1 MKRAIYIPTNI
12 NTVVSKSIG
21 NDFVE
26 ILIDGEFKV
35 VSRDEVKFVDEQTNI
50 VSFDQFNQCML
61 TSLIKKPSSDLL
73 YSLNTNRL
81 IPEPHQYKPL
91 IKFLN
96 SQNNRL
102 LIADEVGL
110 GKTIEAGMIYKE
122 IDKRDDLSIS
132 LIVVPSSLTLKWR
145 NELLLRFDEDFEILR
160 TNTFKAFLK
169 EYEIYSDSKAYSK
182 KMIISYHAL
191 RDESVIELLQKSSI
205 TIDFLIMDEAHTF
218 RNENTSTFE
227 AAFSVTN
234 LAEYVLFLT
243 ATPVQNSYEDLF
255 NILSL
260 LDDETFLDFDYFK
273 DLIKPNEII
282 HKAVAML
289 KNGSNLAVIQDYISE
304 KDFDYHQLTWPQK
317 DIFKNFMGEDQI
329 TREDRVDYISKF
341 TNSDNLSY
349 IINRTKKKDA
359 GKFIPREAN
368 SSSIK
373 STENEQFFYNAVV
386 DFVVYLFSLKNPK
399 IPTGFITVMP
409 ERMASSCMLASL
421 ESFKNMKETRKFFVS
436 EIDDLDNEYDDFEL
450 DSQIIEK
457 LDDLIGKGELIGDF
471 DSKYNR
477 FIAVLDDLRSQNIQ
491 KAIVFSFFK
500 KTLSYLERKLIEN
513 GIKVGKIDGDLTP
526 DERFE
531 KIDQFKNGE
540 FDILLSSEVGS
551 EGLDMQFCNVI
562 FNYDLPWNPMRVEQ
576 RIGRIDRIGQTAEK
590 LLIFNLV
597 VEGTIED
604 RIYSRLYDRLGIFE
618 SSIGELEPILGDIQ
632 DDFKIQDII
641 KMSQKDIDRKLEV
654 EQQSLIRR
662 AKEIKE
668 HGDELDAMLNDDYSK
683 EQDNLDNN
691 AKKSFISENCQ
702 QLFLNYLDKHTI
714 VYKEQ
719 KGVFSL
725 RTDDSKRLYELLSPL
740 RYKGRNAS
748 IIIQQKNALRRLA
761 KVDKFNFSFDLVSEN
776 KKNIELISMSHPLMK
791 IIADDSQCDFDNYS
805 FVSSNMDGSF
815 AVVYKTEFKSFKS
828 SINHKVVIL
837 DSELNKLQDIDY
849 YTFYENS
856 KSIDKHLDSSELKKV
871 KDLAQ
876 KTISED
882 FNKSLE
888 YEKMITL
895 ETLKKKKKAL
905 LKHFSKKRE
914 IAATAEKRAIQADII
929 RMRQSQLDNVND
941 LEKSRIQ
948 QLESKMK
955 VSGSFQILSV
965 IRIIN

>member
-1 MKRAIYIPTNI
+1 MKRAIYLPTNT
-12 NTVVSKSIG
+12 NTVITNIVDE
-21 NDFVE
+21 DFAE
-26 ILIDGEFKV
+26 ILIDGEFKI
-35 VSRDEVKFVDEQTNI
+35 VSRSEIGNIDEQENM

-61 TSLIKKPSSDLL
+61 ASLIRKPSSDLL
-73 YSLNTNRL
+73 YSLNTNKL

-91 IKFLN
+91 IKFIN

-145 NELLLRFDEDFEILR
+145 NELLLRFGEDFKILR
-160 TNTFKAFLK
+160 TNEFKGFLK
-169 EYEIYSDSKAYSK
+169 EYEIYSESKSFRK
-182 KMIISYHAL
+182 QMIISYHAL
-191 RDESVIELLQKSSI
+191 RDDGVIELLENSSM

-218 RNENTSTFE
+218 RNANTSTFK

-234 LAEYVLFLT
+234 LAEYALFLT

-255 NILSL
+255 NVLTL

-282 HKAVAML
+282 HKVVAML
-289 KNGSNLAVIQDYISE
+289 KNGSELNVIQNYISE
-304 KDFDYHQLTWPQK
+304 KDFDFHQLTWPQK
-317 DIFKNFMGEDQI
+317 DIFESFMVLGEI
-329 TREDRVDYISKF
+329 TREDRVDYISQF

-349 IINRTKKKDA
+349 IISRTKKKDA
-359 GKFIPREAN
+359 GKFIPREAH
-368 SSSIK
+368 SSNIK
-373 STENEQFFYNAVV
+373 STENEQIFYNAVV

-421 ESFKNMKETRKFFVS
+421 ESFKNMRATKKFFVS
-436 EIDDLDNEYDDFEL
+436 EIDDIDSEYDDFEL
-450 DSQIIEK
+450 DSKIIDRLDNLIEK
-457 LDDLIGKGELIGDF
+457 GSCIGGC
-471 DSKYNR
+471 DSKYDR
-477 FIAVLDDLRSQNIQ
+477 FIAVLDDLKNQNIQ
-491 KAIVFSFFK
+491 RAIVFSFFK
-500 KTLSYLERKLIEN
+500 KTLSYLERKLIES

-531 KIDQFKNGE
+531 KIDQFKNGK

-551 EGLDMQFCNVI
+551 EGLDMQFCNVV

-576 RIGRIDRIGQTAEK
+576 RIGRIDRIGQQAEK

-632 DDFKIQDII
+632 QDFKVQDII
-641 KMSQKDIDRKLEV
+641 KMSQQDIEKKLEI
-654 EQQSLIRR
+654 EEQSLIRR
-662 AKEIKE
+662 AKEIKD
-668 HGDELDAMLNDDYSK
+668 HGDELDAMFNEDYNK
-683 EQDNLDNN
+683 ESDSLDND
-691 AKKSFISENCQ
+691 AKKTFISRSCE
-702 QLFLNYLDKHTI
+702 QLFLGYLNDHSI
-714 VYKEQ
+714 VYKEN
-719 KGVFSL
+719 KGIYTLNKDES
-725 RTDDSKRLYELLSPL
+725 RRLYELLHAL
-740 RYKGRNAS
+740 KYQGKNAS
-748 IIIQQKNALRRLA
+748 IIIQQKSALRNLA
-761 KVDKFNFSFDLVSEN
+761 KTDKFNISFNLLDN
-776 KKNIELISMSHPLMK
+776 DKKNVQLISISHPLMK
-791 IIADDSQCDFDNYS
+791 IISDDYQCDFDNFS
-805 FVSSNMDGSF
+805 SVNSNMDGSF

-828 SINHKVVIL
+828 SINHKVLIL
-837 DSELNKLQDIDY
+837 DSEFNKLQDTDY

-856 KSIDKHLDSSELKKV
+856 KSIDKHSDFSDLRQVKELS
-871 KDLAQ
+871 Q

-888 YEKMITL
+888 YEKMIAS
-895 ETLKKKKKAL
+895 ETLKKKKSAL
-905 LKHFSKKRE
+905 LKHFSKKRK
-914 IAATAEKRAIQADII
+914 IAKTAEKKAIQTDII

-941 LEKSRIQ
+941 LEKSRIVR
-948 QLESKMK
+948 LESKMK

-965 IRIIN
+965 IGMV

>member
-1 MKRAIYIPTNI
+1 MKKAIYLPTNT
-12 NTVVSKSIG
+12 NTIITNIIDK
-21 NDFVE
+21 DFVE
-26 ILIDGEFKV
+26 ILIDGDYKI
-35 VSRDEVKFVDEQTNI
+35 VSINEIRIVDEQANT
-50 VSFDQFNQCML
+50 VSFDYFNQCML
-61 TSLIKKPSSDLL
+61 VSLIKNPSSDLL
-73 YSLNTNRL
+73 YSLNTNKL
-81 IPEPHQYKPL
+81 TPEPHQYKPL

-122 IDKRDDLSIS
+122 VDKRDDLSIS

-160 TNTFKAFLK
+160 TGTFRAFLK
-169 EYEIYSDSKAYSK
+169 EYEMFSSSKAYRK

-191 RDESVIELLQKSSI
+191 RDEEVVKLLQNSSI

-218 RNENTSTFE
+218 RNSHTSTFE
-227 AAFSVTN
+227 AAFSIVN

-273 DLIKPNEII
+273 DLIRPNEII
-282 HKAVAML
+282 HKVVAML
-289 KNGSNLAVIQDYISE
+289 KNGSDLGVIQEYISE
-304 KDFDYHQLTWPQK
+304 KDFDFHQLTWPQK
-317 DIFKNFMGEDQI
+317 DIFESFVALNEI
-329 TREDRVDYISKF
+329 TREDRVDYISQF

-349 IINRTKKKDA
+349 IISRTKKKDA
-359 GKFIPREAN
+359 GKFIPREAH
-368 SSSIK
+368 SSNIK
-373 STENEQFFYNAVV
+373 STDNEQNFYNAVV
-386 DFVVYLFSLKNPK
+386 DFVIYLFSLKNPK

-421 ESFKNMKETRKFFVS
+421 ESFKNMRETRKFFVS
-436 EIDDLDNEYDDFEL
+436 EIDDIDSEYDDFEL
-450 DSQIIEK
+450 DSKIVGKLDSLIEK
-457 LDDLIGKGELIGDF
+457 GMLIGDC
-471 DSKYNR
+471 DSKYDR
-477 FIAVLDDLRSQNIQ
+477 FVTVLNDLKKQNIQ
-491 KAIVFSFFK
+491 RAIVFSFFK

-526 DERFE
+526 EERFE

-576 RIGRIDRIGQTAEK
+576 RIGRIDRIGQKAEK

-632 DDFKIQDII
+632 KDFQIQDII
-641 KMSQKDIDRKLEV
+641 KMSSKDIEQKLEI

-662 AKEIKE
+662 AKEIKD
-668 HGDELDAMLNDDYSK
+668 HGDELDTMFNDDYNK
-683 EQDNLDNN
+683 ESDSLDND
-691 AKKSFISENCQ
+691 AKKTFISKSCE
-702 QLFLNYLDKHTI
+702 QLFLKYLDNHSI
-714 VYKEQ
+714 VYKEKNSIYTLKKDESRQ
-719 KGVFSL
+719 LQSL
-725 RTDDSKRLYELLSPL
+725 LTALKYQG
-740 RYKGRNAS
+740 KNAS
-748 IIIQQKNALRRLA
+748 IVIQQKTALRGLT
-761 KVDKFNFSFDLVSEN
+761 KVDKFNFSFELLVN
-776 KKNIELISMSHPLMK
+776 GKKNIELISIAHPLMK
-791 IIADDSQCDFDNYS
+791 IISDDSQCDFDNFS
-805 FVSSNMDGSF
+805 FVSSNMEGNF

-828 SINHKVVIL
+828 SINHKVLIL
-837 DSELNKLQDIDY
+837 DSEFNRVQDIDY

-856 KSIDKHLDSSELKKV
+856 KSIEKHFDSSKLKRV
-871 KDLAQ
+871 KDLSQ

-888 YEKMITL
+888 HERMIAS
-895 ETLKKKKKAL
+895 ETLKKKKRAL
-905 LKHFSKKRE
+905 LKHFQKKRK
-914 IAATAEKRAIQADII
+914 IAATAEKRAIQTDII
-929 RMRQSQLDNVND
+929 RMRQSQLGNVND
-941 LEKSRIQ
+941 LEKSRIR
-948 QLESKMK
+948 QLERKMK

-965 IRIIN
+965 IGMV